1 MNHVPSLLW
10 SDGST
15 ITKKEAIEECSFVVK
30 MLYES
35 LFYLNANKVEAGLQR
50 HYKEGCGYEL
60 GHRLWRVSGVGDDLI
75 KMDAN
80 AGSEKVVVTYS
91 LMLQQMIDREDGEVL
106 VNP

>member
-1 MNHVPSLLW
+1 M
-10 SDGST
+10 
-15 ITKKEAIEECSFVVK
+15 
-30 MLYES
+30 
-35 LFYLNANKVEAGLQR
+35 
-50 HYKEGCGYEL
+50 
-60 GHRLWRVSGVGDDLI
+60 WRVSGVGDDLI